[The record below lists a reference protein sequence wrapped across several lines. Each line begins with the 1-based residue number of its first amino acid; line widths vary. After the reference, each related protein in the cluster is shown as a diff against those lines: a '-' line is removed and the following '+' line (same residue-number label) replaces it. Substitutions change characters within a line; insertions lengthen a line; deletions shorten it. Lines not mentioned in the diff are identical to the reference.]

1 MSITYNPPEKL
12 KQLASTVNVM
22 GILNVTPDSFSDGGK
37 FSGFDK
43 ALLQVEKMIHDGADI
58 IDIGGESTRPG
69 ALLVDEKEELSRV
82 IPLLKAIKESFDVSV
97 SIDTSKAAVMEES
110 IVHGADMINDVYA
123 LQKTNCLG
131 IIAQSS
137 LPVCLMH
144 MQGSPQTM
152 QNNPQ
157 YDNIIDQVSDFFK
170 SRIEACEQA
179 GIDKSR
185 LILDPGFGF
194 GKTLTHNYQLLA
206 KLSAFKSFGLP
217 ILSGIS
223 RKSMIGDLLKRD
235 VNHRLPGSI
244 AAALI
249 SVQQGASIV
258 RVHDVQETVDALKV
272 LEATSINGLGD

>member
-1 MSITYNPPEKL
+1 MSITYTPSKKL
-12 KQLASTVNVM
+12 KQPASTVQVM

-37 FSGFDK
+37 FSGFDQ
-43 ALLQVEKMIHDGADI
+43 ALSQVERMIDNGADI

-69 ALLVDEKEELSRV
+69 ALLVDEQDELIRV
-82 IPLLKAIKESFDVSV
+82 IPLLKAIKESFDISV
-97 SIDTSKAAVMEES
+97 SIDTSKAVVMEEA
-110 IVHGADMINDVYA
+110 IIQGADMINDVYA
-123 LQKTNCLG
+123 LQKPNCLS
-131 IIAQSS
+131 IIKQASI
-137 LPVCLMH
+137 PVCLMH

-157 YDNIIDQVSDFFK
+157 YDNIIDQVSDFFQ

-179 GIDKSR
+179 GIAKSR

-206 KLSAFKSFGLP
+206 KLSAFKSFDLP

-235 VNHRLPGSI
+235 VTQRLPGSI

-272 LEATSINGLGD
+272 LEATSLNGLAC